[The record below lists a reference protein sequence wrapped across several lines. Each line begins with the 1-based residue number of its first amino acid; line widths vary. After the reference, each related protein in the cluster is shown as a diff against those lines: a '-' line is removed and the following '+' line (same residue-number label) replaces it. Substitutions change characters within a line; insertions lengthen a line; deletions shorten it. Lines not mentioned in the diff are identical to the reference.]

1 MIIRSRIVLTLFTL
15 TLFLLAGCGT
25 STQITKANTNFST
38 ENILKVREGM
48 LEEEIVALFGYPDN
62 VRSMTCSLRNKCK
75 AWEYEQDRP
84 RVRAMFVFE
93 NVGNSWVIDDF
104 SIRRD

>member
-1 MIIRSRIVLTLFTL
+1 MITRSKIVSTLFTL
-15 TLFLLAGCGT
+15 TLVALSGCET
-25 STQITKANTNFST
+25 STQIAKATTNFST
-38 ENILKVREGM
+38 ENVLKVREGM
-48 LEEEIVALFGYPDN
+48 LEEEIVALFGYPDS

-104 SIRRD
+104 DIRRD